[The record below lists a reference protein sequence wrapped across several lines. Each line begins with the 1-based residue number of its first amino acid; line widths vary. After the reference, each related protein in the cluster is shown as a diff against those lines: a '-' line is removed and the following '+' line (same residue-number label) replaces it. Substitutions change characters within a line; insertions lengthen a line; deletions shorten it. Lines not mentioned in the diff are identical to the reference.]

1 MISEPELDGGDGF
14 VTSEVLT
21 ETPPP
26 GSPAPPR
33 ARRPWLWALGG
44 AVLASAVWGGGLY
57 AYEKRQGGPGPDLG
71 GYKPVENLCK
81 AAELK
86 ALGTILGE
94 RSADGEGPSL
104 DDPAVYETFCP
115 VSFGPPESGFSVSLT
130 YTLHKV
136 SDPGPEFEAR
146 AKYVELTTPVD
157 GIGEKAFFDDRGGEG
172 GEFRVLDG
180 QVEINLSVYRQYETD
195 EQGTPLEGLPPI
207 DLSGI
212 EVPMTQD
219 LLAVM
224 AALKK

>member
-26 GSPAPPR
+26 APPR
-33 ARRPWLWALGG
+33 TRRPWLWALGG

-57 AYEKRQGGPGPDLG
+57 AYEKRQPPGPDLG
-71 GYKPVENLCK
+71 GYKAVDDLC
-81 AAELK
+81 AIAEFK
-86 ALGTILGE
+86 ALSGVLGE
-94 RSADGEGPSL
+94 SSGDAMTAGM
-104 DDPAVYETFCP
+104 DDPAVFETSCP
-115 VSFGPPESGFSVSLT
+115 TMFGPPESGFSVSLT

-146 AKYVELTTPVD
+146 AKYYGLSTPVD
-157 GIGEKAFFDDRGGEG
+157 GIGEKAFFGDRGEDG

-180 QVEINLSVYRQYETD
+180 QVEITLSVYRQYETD
-195 EQGTPLEGLPPI
+195 EEGNPLGDPKPI